1 MRKRTL
7 FILIMVAVTG
17 IFLTVMAQDDKGK
30 FDREVFMAKRNAYIT
45 ASAGLTADEAA
56 AFIPIENE
64 MQRKKFEIG
73 RDCRKLA
80 RRSRSKEGLTE
91 EEQQKLVDCTTETRL
106 KEAKLEKEYH
116 EKFKRILSVE
126 KLYKYQEA
134 EARFMR
140 EFMQERGHG
149 HGGRHG
155 GRHGGKP

>member
-134 EARFMR
+134 EARFMGILGSWWTTSPPR
-140 EFMQERGHG
+140 ARTSPIGC
-149 HGGRHG
+149 
-155 GRHGGKP
+155 

>member
-1 MRKRTL
+1 MRKCVL

-140 EFMQERGHG
+140 EFMQE
-149 HGGRHG
+149 
-155 GRHGGKP
+155 GGKP

>member
-1 MRKRTL
+1 MKKRIF
-7 FILIMVAVTG
+7 FILIMIAVAG
-17 IFLTVMAQDDKGK
+17 AFSTVIAQHDKGK
-30 FDREVFMAKRNAYIT
+30 FDREAFMAKRNAYIT

-80 RRSRSKEGLTE
+80 RKSRSKEGLTE

-106 KEAKLEKEYH
+106 KEAELEKEYH
-116 EKFKRILSVE
+116 EKFKQILSVE

-140 EFMQERGHG
+140 EFMQERGHV
-149 HGGRHG
+149 HG

>member
-1 MRKRTL
+1 MRKCVL

-73 RDCRKLA
+73 RD
-80 RRSRSKEGLTE
+80 
-91 EEQQKLVDCTTETRL
+91 
-106 KEAKLEKEYH
+106 
-116 EKFKRILSVE
+116 
-126 KLYKYQEA
+126 
-134 EARFMR
+134 
-140 EFMQERGHG
+140 
-149 HGGRHG
+149 
-155 GRHGGKP
+155 

>member
-1 MRKRTL
+1 MRKCVL

-106 KEAKLEKEYH
+106 KEAKLEKEYY
-116 EKFKRILSVE
+116 EKFKHILSME

-155 GRHGGKP
+155 GKP

>member
-1 MRKRTL
+1 MRKCVL

-17 IFLTVMAQDDKGK
+17 IFLTVMAQHDKGK

-140 EFMQERGHG
+140 EFMQERGHW
-149 HGGRHG
+149 HG

>member
-17 IFLTVMAQDDKGK
+17 TFLTVIAQDDKGK
-30 FDREVFMAKRNAYIT
+30 FGREAFMAKRNAYIT

-56 AFIPIENE
+56 VFIPLENE
-64 MQRKKFEIG
+64 MLRKKFEIG

-80 RRSRSKEGLTE
+80 RRSRLKEGLTE

-106 KEAKLEKEYH
+106 REAELEKEYH
-116 EKFKRILSVE
+116 EKFKQILSVE

-140 EFMQERGHG
+140 EFIQERGHG
-149 HGGRHG
+149 HGG
-155 GRHGGKP
+155 KP

>member
-1 MRKRTL
+1 MRKCVL

-45 ASAGLTADEAA
+45 ASVGLTADEAA
-56 AFIPIENE
+56 TFIPIENE

-155 GRHGGKP
+155 GKP

>member
-1 MRKRTL
+1 MRKCVL

-80 RRSRSKEGLTE
+80 RRSRKKG
-91 EEQQKLVDCTTETRL
+91 
-106 KEAKLEKEYH
+106 
-116 EKFKRILSVE
+116 
-126 KLYKYQEA
+126 
-134 EARFMR
+134 
-140 EFMQERGHG
+140 
-149 HGGRHG
+149 
-155 GRHGGKP
+155 

>member
-1 MRKRTL
+1 MRKCVL

-140 EFMQERGHG
+140 EFMQKRGRGG
-149 HGGRHG
+149 HGGGSHQ
-155 GRHGGKP
+155 GKP

>member
-1 MRKRTL
+1 MRKCVL

-116 EKFKRILSVE
+116 EKFKRIISVE

-140 EFMQERGHG
+140 EFRQERGHG

-155 GRHGGKP
+155 GKP

>member
-7 FILIMVAVTG
+7 FILIMVAVTS

-30 FDREVFMAKRNAYIT
+30 FDREAFMAKRNAYIT

-140 EFMQERGHG
+140 EFMQERGHA
-149 HGGRHG
+149 HG

>member
-1 MRKRTL
+1 MRKCVL
-7 FILIMVAVTG
+7 FMLIMVAVTG

-80 RRSRSKEGLTE
+80 RKSRSKEGLTE

-106 KEAKLEKEYH
+106 KEAKLEKEYY
-116 EKFKRILSVE
+116 EKFKHILSME

-155 GRHGGKP
+155 GKP

>member
-1 MRKRTL
+1 MRKCVL

-116 EKFKRILSVE
+116 EKFNRILSME

-155 GRHGGKP
+155 GKP